1 MESGV
6 LLVNFRF
13 RGPNHDPVP
22 WPYFRLKYIIFRYKA
37 SNSKPYSDLV
47 SAIHTR
53 FCKIRI
59 HFQTF
64 TPKKSTSYFSPKWLK
79 NDTLQLEPHKPPD
92 SLYRGSSPAHPTH
105 GLSNVVPNIV
115 AIGGQRTSQCRNQI
129 NSCFVALR
137 GT

>member
-1 MESGV
+1 MDLKKVQRNIEFPFYLGWRVGMERGI

-37 SNSKPYSDLV
+37 SNSNPHSDLV

-64 TPKKSTSYFSPKWLK
+64 RPKKSTSYFSPKWLK
-79 NDTLQLEPHKPPD
+79 NDTLQLGRTNLLIVYIGEVPRPTPPTD
-92 SLYRGSSPAHPTH
+92 SLMSS
-105 GLSNVVPNIV
+105 
-115 AIGGQRTSQCRNQI
+115 RT
-129 NSCFVALR
+129 
-137 GT
+137 